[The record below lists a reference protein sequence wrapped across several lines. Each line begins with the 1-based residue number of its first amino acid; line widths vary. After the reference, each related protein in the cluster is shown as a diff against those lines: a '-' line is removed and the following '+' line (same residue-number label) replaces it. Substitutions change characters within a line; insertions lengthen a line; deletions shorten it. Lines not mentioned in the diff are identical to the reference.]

1 MAAASSGCCRASAVT
16 AATAKSSPTEATM
29 LVNGSG
35 EALIPSRRLALTP
48 WLASARAPVPP
59 AASA

>member
-35 EALIPSRRLALTP
+35 EALIPSRR
-48 WLASARAPVPP
+48 PP
-59 AASA
+59 